1 MFGYRGAGS
10 HDADYQRSGR
20 SSWPVAATKSY
31 AQGVDARLSSGCTD
45 HPGYGLVRWTA
56 RELTLPDG
64 SVFATVLDTATDS
77 EGIPLSEAGRSELIF
92 WESMTA

>member
-1 MFGYRGAGS
+1 M
-10 HDADYQRSGR
+10 
-20 SSWPVAATKSY
+20 
-31 AQGVDARLSSGCTD
+31 DARLSSGCTD
-45 HPGYGLVRWTA
+45 HPGYGLVCWTA

-77 EGIPLSEAGRSELIF
+77 DGAPLSEAGRNELIF